1 MSSSISNNQNS
12 RKKTYNARF
21 EHLDHM
27 REFVGKAAADSGL
40 MPDAVYQVKLAVDEA
55 FTNII
60 EHAYDG
66 ECDKEIEVICLLS
79 KDGLTI
85 IIKDCGL
92 SFKPEDILDPDLD
105 SNLLDRQ
112 VGGLGL
118 YFIRQLM
125 DEVDFLFDQENSH
138 GRVCNL
144 LRMVKRK
151 DK

>member
-1 MSSSISNNQNS
+1 MSISTSNNQNS
-12 RKKTYNARF
+12 RKKTFNARF
-21 EHLDHM
+21 EHLNQM
-27 REFVGKAAADSGL
+27 REFVGKAAEDSGL

-79 KDGLTI
+79 KDGITI
-85 IIKDCGL
+85 IIKDCGK
-92 SFKPEDILDPDLD
+92 SFKPGDILDPDLD
-105 SNLLDRQ
+105 ANLEDRQ
-112 VGGLGL
+112 VGGIGL

-151 DK
+151 E